1 MGSCT
6 KCCCQDSSL
15 KEFTIYLIVIIFLN
29 FVTSLI
35 PLFAETG
42 KTDRY
47 KEALQYLIDV
57 ENNNITTYVPLSCFL
72 EYAETKDECE
82 INGNEVLKQA
92 ETIDYKN
99 LYKNWKKI
107 EKAKN
112 YIRFILTALYFIFMI
127 IIKCKFKI
135 ESPSRSQ
142 GPEETE
148 ETKAISRLKCIFK
161 ISTIL
166 SCFLLLASIIILY
179 LNIFIMSANKDIGL
193 YPNEHDDFY
202 HYFLIN
208 FIMEIAI
215 ICLSI
220 VQICFSIIIHKGLDT
235 ENNNN
240 YNNNNYNH
248 VNSIIT
254 NNGNNNYNNNQAY
267 QVNQVNQDNQVY
279 IYNNQMQYQQNIPFS
294 PVNSA

>member
-15 KEFTIYLIVIIFLN
+15 KEFTIYLIVIILLN

-57 ENNNITTYVPLSCFL
+57 ENNNITTYVPLSCFY
-72 EYAETKDECE
+72 EYAETKDKCE
-82 INGNEVLKQA
+82 INGNEVLKQ
-92 ETIDYKN
+92 EKTIDYKN

-166 SCFLLLASIIILY
+166 SCFLLLASIIILF
-179 LNIFIMSANKDIGL
+179 LNIMINIANEDIGL

-202 HYFLIN
+202 NYFLIN
-208 FIMEIAI
+208 FYMEIAI

-220 VQICFSIIIHKGLDT
+220 IQICFSIIIYKGLDT

-240 YNNNNYNH
+240 YNNNFYH

-267 QVNQVNQDNQVY
+267 QVNQVNQANQVY